1 MSTPIPKN
9 IKLEGL
15 ELYAPRR
22 VRTQL
27 TSEGE
32 APDSQN
38 LPQTLASDQLH
49 AEEENRASTPDGEL
63 LKSPETRIE
72 DAIKATVELAS
83 SLRGQEPP
91 LSRGSLPSTANPGSS
106 KNEGA
111 PPPFVSPRPH
121 SYFTE
126 NEPRARS
133 RLDPEIVPEPPE
145 DTRRRF
151 ATLVVV
157 ALIVLCSAIIAYYFT
172 SGFQL
177 DGRQLKRESNSVSVV
192 APVYNEVIAEPGSPA
207 KLVAENWRAF
217 VNEPLLL
224 EISID
229 SSTGYETVMLAGL
242 ALGAQLSAGARVSD
256 ASWQLPARDLKGVY
270 VHAPKDFVGTMN
282 AAIELLSR
290 NKRLIESRAVRL
302 EWIPKPS
309 ASQPDNHGG
318 SEAVG
323 VRAMAPEAAN
333 LIERGRDLLRSG
345 DVASARLLFRRLA
358 DAGIADAALAL
369 AATYDPRYLAEHNLI
384 GVVGDAAKARDWYER
399 ASELGSIEAGRILAR
414 TATK

>member
-1 MSTPIPKN
+1 MSTPIPKD

-22 VRTQL
+22 SRTQS

-38 LPQTLASDQLH
+38 LPQALASDEQH
-49 AEEENRASTPDGEL
+49 GEEDNRAPTADGEL
-63 LKSPETRIE
+63 LKTPETRIE

-91 LSRGSLPSTANPGSS
+91 VSRASLPPTANPGFSQI
-106 KNEGA
+106 EGA
-111 PPPFVSPRPH
+111 PPPFVSPRLH
-121 SYFTE
+121 RYFTE
-126 NEPRARS
+126 NEPRAPS

-145 DTRRRF
+145 DTRPRF
-151 ATLVVV
+151 VTPVVV
-157 ALIVLCSAIIAYYFT
+157 ALSVLCSAVIAYWFAT
-172 SGFQL
+172 GLQL
-177 DGRQLKRESNSVSVV
+177 DSRQLKRESNTASVA
-192 APVYNEVIAEPGSPA
+192 APVYNEVMAEPSSSA
-207 KLVAENWRAF
+207 RLVAENRQTF

-224 EISID
+224 GISID

-242 ALGAQLSAGARVSD
+242 ALGAQLSTGARVGD
-256 ASWQLPARDLKGVY
+256 ASWQLQASDLKGVY
-270 VHAPKDFVGTMN
+270 VHAPQDFVGAMN
-282 AAIELLSR
+282 ATIELLSR

-302 EWIPKPS
+302 VWIPKPS
-309 ASQPDNHGG
+309 ASQPDNHSG
-318 SEAVG
+318 SETVG

-333 LIERGRDLLRSG
+333 LIERGRDLLQSG
-345 DVASARLLFRRLA
+345 DVASARLLFQRLA
-358 DAGIADAALAL
+358 DAGVADAALAL

-384 GVVGDAAKARDWYER
+384 GVVGDAAKARDWYQR
-399 ASELGSIEAGRILAR
+399 ASGLGSIEAGRILAR